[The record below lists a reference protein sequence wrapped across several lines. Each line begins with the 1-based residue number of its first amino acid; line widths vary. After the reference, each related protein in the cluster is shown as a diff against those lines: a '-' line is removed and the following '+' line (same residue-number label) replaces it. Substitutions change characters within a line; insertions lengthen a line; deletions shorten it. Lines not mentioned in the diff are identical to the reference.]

1 MPTMDVSLTPELAA
15 FVEREVGFGD
25 FSAASEVVGAALRLL
40 RRERELRAER
50 LAVLRRE
57 VMLGVEQADRGDFSS
72 RSIEEIADAVR
83 REG

>member
-1 MPTMDVSLTPELAA
+1 MPTMNVSLPPELAA

-25 FSAASEVVGAALRLL
+25 FSTASEVVRAALRLL